1 MCFIPLDGDQIAV
14 KLGTKNVLYQKLAD
28 LM

>member
-1 MCFIPLDGDQIAV
+1 MCFIPFDRNQIAA